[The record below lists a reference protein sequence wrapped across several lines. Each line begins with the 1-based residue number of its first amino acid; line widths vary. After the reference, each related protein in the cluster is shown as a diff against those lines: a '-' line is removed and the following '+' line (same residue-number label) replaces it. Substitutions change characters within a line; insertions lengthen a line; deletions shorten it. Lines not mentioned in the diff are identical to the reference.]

1 MQVITR
7 AKQRNYRVDIMKLRK
22 GDLVIVTTGDDAG
35 VIVPTGERRPVPR
48 KVLQIVD
55 GGKKVVV
62 EGANRVYKHV
72 KRGHPK
78 SPQGGRL
85 SLEMPIDSAKVMFY
99 CEACGRGVRLGYRY
113 KPDGAKERFCKV
125 CSRTVGAVSPP
136 KSRSAAA
143 K

>member
-1 MQVITR
+1 
-7 AKQRNYRVDIMKLRK
+7 MKLRK
-22 GDLVIVTTGDDAG
+22 GDMVIVTTGDDAG
-35 VIVPTGERRPVPR
+35 VIVPTGDRRPAPR
-48 KVLQIVD
+48 KVLQIID
-55 GGKKVVV
+55 GGKKLVV

-99 CEACGRGVRLGYRY
+99 CEACGRGVRLGYRF
-113 KPDGAKERFCKV
+113 KSDGGKERFCKS
-125 CSRTVGAVSPP
+125 CKKTVGTVSPA
-136 KSRSAAA
+136 KAKYASA